1 MLAGNSADALAV
13 AFACWG
19 SGACYLPLN
28 LHETAER
35 HSFILRD
42 ADARLLVHVPS
53 TAQAAQALAS
63 RAGIPALT
71 AEELRASAPA
81 LPEVAVGLDAPAL
94 RVYTSGTT
102 GEPKGVELT
111 AANLMTDGDAMSQVL
126 EWDEH
131 TRVLIVLPV
140 HHVNGLVL
148 SSLTSWLCGS
158 SAVLCD
164 RFRSDRFWSDVENEA
179 ATVCSM
185 VPSLLEFLLSEGA
198 RTAPAHFREVLCGA
212 GPLMPD
218 RVIDF
223 ERAFGI
229 PVRHLYGLSEITA
242 IATLS
247 RDSRTNGDGAGTPTT
262 ASPASAWTPRR
273 HCGRFSRWLVPLR

>member
-1 MLAGNSADALAV
+1 MVGVSAGPVPGVAPHLADRGVRAGDVAMLAGNSADALAV
-13 AFACWG
+13 AFACWV

-81 LPEVAVGLDAPAL
+81 LPEVAVGLDAPAV

-126 EWDEH
+126 EWNEH
-131 TRVLIVLPV
+131 TRVLIVLSV

-158 SAVLCD
+158 SAVLCETGSAPTD
-164 RFRSDRFWSDVENEA
+164 SGATWRTRPPPCAAWCRACWSS
-179 ATVCSM
+179 C
-185 VPSLLEFLLSEGA
+185 
-198 RTAPAHFREVLCGA
+198 
-212 GPLMPD
+212 
-218 RVIDF
+218 
-223 ERAFGI
+223 
-229 PVRHLYGLSEITA
+229 
-242 IATLS
+242 
-247 RDSRTNGDGAGTPTT
+247 
-262 ASPASAWTPRR
+262 
-273 HCGRFSRWLVPLR
+273 